1 MSKPRSKPRI
11 LRVNGTIEEVMPANG
26 KHFKLE
32 EIYKIIGTGGL
43 VTEPFA
49 QEVPLRSKGELMYCE
64 ENAIEHN
71 LPANPQATMYTA
83 LDVYT
88 DRNGV
93 RGDVLI
99 CHPNYIE

>member
-1 MSKPRSKPRI
+1 M
-11 LRVNGTIEEVMPANG
+11 RVNGTTEEIMPANG
-26 KHFKLE
+26 TDFTLE

-71 LPANPQATMYTA
+71 LPSNPMATIYTA
-83 LDVYT
+83 LDVLT
-88 DRNGV
+88 TRAGV

-99 CHPNYIE
+99 CHPSYIK